1 MPMKVPSNKARKK
14 DHNTK
19 RHPMVAAK
27 SSTPLHSG
35 GRNPPKPA
43 KMPKAKR

>member
-1 MPMKVPSNKARKK
+1 MKVPSNKARKK
-14 DHNTK
+14 DHRTADF
-19 RHPMVAAK
+19 PQVAAK

>member
-1 MPMKVPSNKARKK
+1 MMKVPSNKARKK
-14 DHNTK
+14 DHRTHDN
-19 RHPMVAAK
+19 PLVAAK